1 MSESSKNE
9 VDDQIHGEITPTPES
24 EIPQGDVATD
34 QQVVATEPGD
44 ESVEEA
50 VIEEAP
56 AENADDE
63 EELAADL
70 IVEDT
75 KRNLNT
81 DETLRR
87 ITNEQLETLCSRL
100 IEDIVLKPQ
109 PEEAN
114 ISMESEFIDGY
125 LAFESSFA
133 KTGIVKTPKHI
144 AELMCDLAPLTENSK
159 VLDITCGTG
168 TFLSAAFQNIKGKI
182 PPANVDNIK
191 GNFAGF
197 DTNAYMA
204 GIAKNVTHLHGIN
217 HQNIRKTDCF
227 SAEATAF
234 AEEFQPDIMFLNPPH
249 KTTEDQTHTALEFLK
264 KACDMCREGGR
275 VIALMPIANNTLVY
289 TDQAKTP
296 RKELLDHHRL
306 LATMEMDPEIFKVVK
321 TKGTSNP
328 SAIVVMESHTPHQ
341 PTDEV
346 WMAMWKRDGRR
357 HKDKT
362 GRIMDSRLIR
372 RENRNDLW
380 QDMRQQWTTAYRNQ
394 ATIKLT
400 EVPVKGR
407 EPLFGASHKRPLWWD
422 DEENWN
428 GDWIASAAI
437 PPPESKGS
445 TKQFKQHLEDSWVE
459 FLRYSM
465 HMKG

>member
-1 MSESSKNE
+1 MKLMTKFMVKSHQHLSLRSLREVAPEQQGVEAEPVEESL
-9 VDDQIHGEITPTPES
+9 
-24 EIPQGDVATD
+24 
-34 QQVVATEPGD
+34 
-44 ESVEEA
+44 EEA
-50 VIEEAP
+50 VIEDVL
-56 AENADDE
+56 AEDADDE
-63 EELAADL
+63 EEAPEEDADDEEEAPEEDADEEGLAADE

-75 KRNLNT
+75 RRNLNT

-87 ITNEQLETLCSRL
+87 ITNEQLGTLCSRL
-100 IEDIVLKPQ
+100 IEDIVLNTQ
-109 PEEAN
+109 PANAN

-133 KTGIVKTPKHI
+133 NTGIVKTPKHI

-182 PPANVDNIK
+182 PPANVENIREILR
-191 GNFAGF
+191 
-197 DTNAYMA
+197 DLIQNAYMA
-204 GIAKNVTHLHGIN
+204 GIAKNVTHLQGID
-217 HQNIRKTDCF
+217 HENIRKIDCF

-234 AEEFQPDIMFLNPPH
+234 CRRVSARYLFLNPPH
-249 KTTEDQTHTALEFLK
+249 KTTGDQPHSALKFLK
-264 KACDMCREGGR
+264 KACDLCREGGR

-289 TDQAKTP
+289 TNQTTTP

-328 SAIVVMESHTPHQ
+328 SAIVVMEPHTPHQ

-372 RENRNDLW
+372 RETE
-380 QDMRQQWTTAYRNQ
+380 TT
-394 ATIKLT
+394 
-400 EVPVKGR
+400 
-407 EPLFGASHKRPLWWD
+407 FGK
-422 DEENWN
+422 
-428 GDWIASAAI
+428 I
-437 PPPESKGS
+437 
-445 TKQFKQHLEDSWVE
+445 
-459 FLRYSM
+459 
-465 HMKG
+465 

>member
-1 MSESSKNE
+1 
-9 VDDQIHGEITPTPES
+9 
-24 EIPQGDVATD
+24 
-34 QQVVATEPGD
+34 
-44 ESVEEA
+44 
-50 VIEEAP
+50 
-56 AENADDE
+56 
-63 EELAADL
+63 
-70 IVEDT
+70 
-75 KRNLNT
+75 
-81 DETLRR
+81 
-87 ITNEQLETLCSRL
+87 
-100 IEDIVLKPQ
+100 
-109 PEEAN
+109 
-114 ISMESEFIDGY
+114 
-125 LAFESSFA
+125 
-133 KTGIVKTPKHI
+133 
-144 AELMCDLAPLTENSK
+144 MCDLAPLTVNSK

-182 PPANVDNIK
+182 PPANLENIQ

-204 GIAKNVTHLHGIN
+204 GIAKNLTHLQGI
-217 HQNIRKTDCF
+217 HHENIRKIDCF
-227 SAEATAF
+227 SADATAF
-234 AEEFQPDIMFLNPPH
+234 AEDFQPDILFLNPPH
-249 KTTEDQTHTALEFLK
+249 KTTGDQPHSALKFLK
-264 KACDMCREGGR
+264 RACDLCREGGT
-275 VIALMPIANNTLVY
+275 VIALMPIANNTLVW
-289 TDQAKTP
+289 TNKSTTP

-328 SAIVVMESHTPHQ
+328 SAIVVMEPHTPHQ

-394 ATIKLT
+394 AIVKLT

-407 EPLFGASHKRPLWWD
+407 EPLFGASHKRPLWRNK
-422 DEENWN
+422 ETNWN

-437 PPPESKGS
+437 PAPESKGPS
-445 TKQFKQHLEDSWVE
+445 KQFKQHLEDSWVE

-465 HMKG
+465 HMKE